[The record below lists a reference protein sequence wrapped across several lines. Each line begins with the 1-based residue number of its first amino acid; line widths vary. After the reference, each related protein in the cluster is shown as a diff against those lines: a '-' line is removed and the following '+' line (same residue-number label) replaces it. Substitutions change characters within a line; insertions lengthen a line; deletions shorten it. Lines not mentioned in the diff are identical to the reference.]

1 MLKRGLHWTYRY
13 RTVGCEG
20 IELALKD
27 LAPIKTHQ
35 APFQSTLAAL
45 WVLCLELIIKAP
57 LTLCVVH
64 TWEFSWRS
72 TLFPISIP
80 SHWYFPTFSLVQ
92 TNMGLRLF
100 FLLSRI
106 LSGDEYELTST
117 NMNIFQR
124 IWTYFHVLMLPSQN
138 IVCCLHFR
146 VNWSLRPIWLKQ
158 WQ

>member
-1 MLKRGLHWTYRY
+1 MFKTRSPLNVSLPHCGLWGHWI
-13 RTVGCEG
+13 G
-20 IELALKD
+20 LLKD

-80 SHWYFPTFSLVQ
+80 SHWHFQTLVWSRPTWGSDCSFSYPASCRV
-92 TNMGLRLF
+92 TNTN
-100 FLLSRI
+100 LL
-106 LSGDEYELTST
+106 
-117 NMNIFQR
+117 QR
-124 IWTYFHVLMLPSQN
+124 IWTYFNEFERTSTYL
-138 IVCCLHFR
+138 CFR
-146 VNWSLRPIWLKQ
+146 PKTLSVVYTFELIGAWGQ
-158 WQ
+158 FG